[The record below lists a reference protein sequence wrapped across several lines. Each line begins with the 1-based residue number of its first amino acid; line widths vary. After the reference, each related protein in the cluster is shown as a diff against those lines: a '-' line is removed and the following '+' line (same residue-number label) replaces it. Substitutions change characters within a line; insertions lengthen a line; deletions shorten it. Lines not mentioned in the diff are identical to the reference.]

1 MVMTGRQ
8 FIIGLLSLF
17 YTTQILAGIVT
28 GELDKVKGTI
38 DDIFVYTL
46 TVQGRFSSQPDFPE
60 IKNAD
65 VSYQGMS
72 QNVTM
77 TNNTYVSEN
86 TFSYGIRPKKHGTY
100 RIPSIT
106 MKVDGKLTSSAPLE
120 FSVVKASASTQTD
133 TNQDI
138 FIKRTLSKD
147 TLYIGEALLS
157 RVEIYRRVRWRGASP
172 VASTDEHFKVIPIDG
187 EKKYRRNING
197 TTYEVVALEQ
207 ILVAKKSGK
216 IEVEPFILDT
226 QLVMQNQRS
235 RRPGGFFD
243 DFFQSGRVI
252 EKRFRSN
259 TNKLHIKPLP
269 REGRTKEF
277 SGLIGKF
284 DLISEIDKS
293 VVNAGDSITLSL
305 SVKGVG
311 QTTGMKDPKL
321 ELSDGVK
328 VYADKPEDLDRV
340 SAKEGLVGV
349 RIFKWAIVP
358 SKSGEYELGK
368 IKLNYFNTEL
378 GKYETLVADIGKIAV
393 KGSTSVTSVP
403 SMDSSTP
410 SVKKEDVKLTGS
422 DIIASKSTSS
432 ILNNRSF
439 IGLSDILYG
448 SIVVLVAL
456 LGLFS
461 VIFSQYLSSNEE
473 LLKRRKL
480 RKAAAKNFNLAM
492 EKADATQ
499 YESILRKY
507 FTDRFSVNAEAFTFR
522 EFIDYL
528 KSSKMKS
535 TIIDEATAILSELER
550 RNYAPASIAD
560 TGLSKKLE
568 DFVKE
573 LEKNA

>member
-100 RIPSIT
+100 LIPSIT

-120 FSVVKASASTQTD
+120 FTVVKASASTQTD

-138 FIKRTLSKD
+138 FIKRTFQRIPCILGR
-147 TLYIGEALLS
+147 LFLS
-157 RVEIYRRVRWRGASP
+157 RVEIYRRVRWRGASHRWHRQMNTLK
-172 VASTDEHFKVIPIDG
+172 SFLLM
-187 EKKYRRNING
+187 EKKSISRNING

-207 ILVAKKSGK
+207 ILVAKKPGK

-293 VVNAGDSITLSL
+293 AVNAGDSITLSL

-378 GKYETLVADIGKIAV
+378 GKYETSRG
-393 KGSTSVTSVP
+393 
-403 SMDSSTP
+403 
-410 SVKKEDVKLTGS
+410 
-422 DIIASKSTSS
+422 
-432 ILNNRSF
+432 R
-439 IGLSDILYG
+439 Y
-448 SIVVLVAL
+448 
-456 LGLFS
+456 
-461 VIFSQYLSSNEE
+461 
-473 LLKRRKL
+473 R
-480 RKAAAKNFNLAM
+480 
-492 EKADATQ
+492 
-499 YESILRKY
+499 
-507 FTDRFSVNAEAFTFR
+507 
-522 EFIDYL
+522 
-528 KSSKMKS
+528 
-535 TIIDEATAILSELER
+535 
-550 RNYAPASIAD
+550 
-560 TGLSKKLE
+560 
-568 DFVKE
+568 
-573 LEKNA
+573 